1 MAFDI
6 TDESIKKIRKYA
18 SRGLTR
24 RQIAAAMGWSHTT
37 LYNKLKKNVAIV
49 DAIKEGE
56 ASGIKKVANALFKT
70 ALDGNVTSMI
80 FYLKNRAPNE
90 WKDRVPEGSGEA
102 VALPVS
108 VNFTMIDGRKD
119 AYQSEPD

>member
-24 RQIAAAMGWSHTT
+24 RQIAASMGWSHTT

-90 WKDRVPEGSGEA
+90 WKDRLPEGTPPDAPQPTRIEIVTVDA
-102 VALPVS
+102 
-108 VNFTMIDGRKD
+108 RKTD
-119 AYQSEPD
+119 